1 MLRTG
6 SRFTCT
12 FMSMLLQ
19 RVIDKH
25 TSLLLP
31 VLVVTKRFIVL
42 ASEQFDLI
50 SEDRFVQQTRL
61 ATAPTIIR

>member
-1 MLRTG
+1 
-6 SRFTCT
+6 
-12 FMSMLLQ
+12 MSMLLQ

-31 VLVVTKRFIVL
+31 VLVVTKSFIVL

-50 SEDRFVQQTRL
+50 FEDRFVQQTRL
-61 ATAPTIIR
+61 AAAPTIIR